1 MLIRDRQLLCTFINT
16 SDYTDVCDHVLEF
29 YDVIDNQIFVF
40 SNIKVVNEY
49 YITYNV
55 NCGSDNIG
63 KFPNTISIHR
73 KKHFNTLYTLNA
85 MNKLIADENNGVFDK
100 SFQLD
105 WSLYKNSLIL
115 TNDVGVTIVS
125 LKLVDIIS

>member
-1 MLIRDRQLLCTFINT
+1 
-16 SDYTDVCDHVLEF
+16 
-29 YDVIDNQIFVF
+29 
-40 SNIKVVNEY
+40 
-49 YITYNV
+49 
-55 NCGSDNIG
+55 
-63 KFPNTISIHR
+63 
-73 KKHFNTLYTLNA
+73 